1 MRPCATGES
10 FSADTSVATSSSATA
25 ISDLKPGD
33 QVMAYDPRTGETAP
47 HTVTAVMVHTDP
59 ATENLVTDKGSI
71 ETTPNH
77 PFFTTDRGWVQAGS
91 LKVGEK
97 VRTESGGSA
106 TVVSFTVDQHPASMW
121 DLTVDT
127 AHSFFVGS
135 GAVLVHNCINVSEL
149 QPTQT
154 VLNNLASRPY
164 INSPSTIQDI
174 VDGGTPIPDPGGVP
188 GALRWDVP
196 GFYNGS
202 DGTWQLV
209 IDPATNRIL
218 HFLFVRS

>member
-1 MRPCATGES
+1 
-10 FSADTSVATSSSATA
+10 
-25 ISDLKPGD
+25 
-33 QVMAYDPRTGETAP
+33 
-47 HTVTAVMVHTDP
+47 MVHTDP

-135 GAVLVHNCINVSEL
+135 GAVLVHNCWDGSE
-149 QPTQT
+149 P
-154 VLNNLASRPY
+154 V
-164 INSPSTIQDI
+164 NST
-174 VDGGTPIPDPGGVP
+174 GRWYPDPSIPNEEKLLDKVFDNPLSGDQLLVPDEFDDPVLQGGGWVKYSMQL
-188 GALRWDVP
+188 GSSVIH
-196 GFYNGS
+196 YNVNTVTG
-202 DGTWQLV
+202 Q
-209 IDPATNRIL
+209 IDDWKFMTGN
-218 HFLFVRS
+218 

>member
-1 MRPCATGES
+1 
-10 FSADTSVATSSSATA
+10 
-25 ISDLKPGD
+25 
-33 QVMAYDPRTGETAP
+33 
-47 HTVTAVMVHTDP
+47 MVHTDP
-59 ATENLVTDKGSI
+59 ATENLATDKGTI

-135 GAVLVHNCINVSEL
+135 GAVLVHNCIYDSGWAKATFDSAHDSWTYHYLEHGEEYGVTEEQYQADAFGARSSALGGAVSG
-149 QPTQT
+149 QT
-154 VLNNLASRPY
+154 VPVGVDELGTKYVFPDGSGLILDSNN
-164 INSPSTIQDI
+164 NI
-174 VDGGTPIPDPGGVP
+174 VTYWYPG
-188 GALRWDVP
+188 
-196 GFYNGS
+196 
-202 DGTWQLV
+202 Q
-209 IDPATNRIL
+209 
-218 HFLFVRS
+218 